1 MQRYR
6 AGRAG
11 VDQSQRLLSQ
21 GQPWDPVF
29 TWVHGVCTLN
39 STPNPKSQNSPVLL
53 PGVTPARIGLPKLS
67 GKHPDDVDKED
78 EVELWEGA

>member
-29 TWVHGVCTLN
+29 TWVHGVYTQEPELTGTAAWCHTG
-39 STPNPKSQNSPVLL
+39 PHWSPE
-53 PGVTPARIGLPKLS
+53 A
-67 GKHPDDVDKED
+67 
-78 EVELWEGA
+78 